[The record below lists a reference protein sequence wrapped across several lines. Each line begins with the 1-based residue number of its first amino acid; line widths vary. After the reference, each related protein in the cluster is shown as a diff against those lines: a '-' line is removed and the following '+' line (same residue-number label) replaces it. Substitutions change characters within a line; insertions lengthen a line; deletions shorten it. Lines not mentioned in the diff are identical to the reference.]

1 MLLNRSPNNVNPMPN
16 AGSTPMFFHL
26 KMVAKIALS
35 VGALSCAGLLAVLML
50 LADETSGTYGQ
61 LIGERSLAFRNLGPA
76 LLVCGLAL
84 TALACVVTWLV
95 ALYSSFRI
103 AGPLYRFARNLEMEI
118 EQGPVD
124 PVAIR
129 RGDQLQREW
138 QEVKASAASLR
149 RHFDE
154 LREAV
159 AQTERSLHAGVASDQ
174 AALGQAVA
182 RLKEI
187 EGRVKF

>member
-1 MLLNRSPNNVNPMPN
+1 MLLNRSQNNVNPMPN
-16 AGSTPMFFHL
+16 AGDTPMFFHL

-35 VGALSCAGLLAVLML
+35 VGVLACAGLLAVLML
-50 LADETSGTYGQ
+50 LADKPGGSYGQ
-61 LIGERSLAFRNLGPA
+61 LISERSYAFQNLGPA

-103 AGPLYRFARNLEMEI
+103 AGPLYRFARNLEIEI
-118 EQGPVD
+118 EQGPVE

-138 QEVKASAASLR
+138 QEFKASTALLR

-154 LREAV
+154 LRQAV
-159 AQTERSLHAGVASDQ
+159 AQTERSLHAGAASDQ

-182 RLKEI
+182 RLKEV
-187 EGRVKF
+187 EGRVKL